1 MRSRERKG
9 RPGGLKGSSGTSGV
23 SSGTTL
29 SSWAPGNVQ
38 EPSFTSPP
46 PRSLALKRLPTI
58 LPSSTVTHMQQKCWI
73 IKPARHR
80 YIKQLFLVLGTRLA
94 QFKRYCSVVKCVLD
108 GPLDT
113 HIWPFSRTLG
123 EEILHL
129 YWIYCFWVP
138 FSGRIS
144 HHFPTKPSFS
154 PIFRIARLFENFLYQ
169 SISILTW
176 PGAFGG
182 PILLTRTKPDMI

>member
-1 MRSRERKG
+1 MAIWYQNKISQKHVFQNN
-9 RPGGLKGSSGTSGV
+9 GV
-23 SSGTTL
+23 SADVAWQIKKRWTTKQFRHL
-29 SSWAPGNVQ
+29 N
-38 EPSFTSPP
+38 
-46 PRSLALKRLPTI
+46 L
-58 LPSSTVTHMQQKCWI
+58 
-73 IKPARHR
+73 HR
-80 YIKQLFLVLGTRLA
+80 YIKQLFLVLGIRLA
-94 QFKRYCSVVKCVLD
+94 QFKRYCSVVIFVLD

-176 PGAFGG
+176 PGAFSG
-182 PILLTRTKPDMI
+182 PNLLIRTKPDMI

>member
-1 MRSRERKG
+1 MCVYKIKTFWLVNCNQLDCFHPRNWWFWYWCLFGCSTCHNEEYTQKDNCW
-9 RPGGLKGSSGTSGV
+9 V
-23 SSGTTL
+23 SI
-29 SSWAPGNVQ
+29 
-38 EPSFTSPP
+38 SFF
-46 PRSLALKRLPTI
+46 AAI
-58 LPSSTVTHMQQKCWI
+58 LFFYWRTG
-73 IKPARHR
+73 HR

-94 QFKRYCSVVKCVLD
+94 QFKRCCSVVKCVLD

-138 FSGRIS
+138 FSGKIS

>member
-1 MRSRERKG
+1 MQGCGEMERVAK
-9 RPGGLKGSSGTSGV
+9 T
-23 SSGTTL
+23 
-29 SSWAPGNVQ
+29 
-38 EPSFTSPP
+38 
-46 PRSLALKRLPTI
+46 KRLDEQDSQRHPGSVQTWSSVTFGQKI
-58 LPSSTVTHMQQKCWI
+58 DGEHIARKLSQQKFTFTNSTV
-73 IKPARHR
+73 HR

-169 SISILTW
+169 SISIWTW
-176 PGAFGG
+176 PGAFSG
-182 PILLTRTKPDMI
+182 PILLIRTKPDMI

>member
-1 MRSRERKG
+1 MQCTLGPSWSVDNCCYGKI
-9 RPGGLKGSSGTSGV
+9 SNSGV
-23 SSGTTL
+23 H
-29 SSWAPGNVQ
+29 
-38 EPSFTSPP
+38 F
-46 PRSLALKRLPTI
+46 LKRLCVLRIVQTEQD
-58 LPSSTVTHMQQKCWI
+58 LWSCRVVVGGKASKWRQKVLQLESDRQRI
-73 IKPARHR
+73 HR

-129 YWIYCFWVP
+129 YSIHCFWVP

>member
-1 MRSRERKG
+1 MTRMRMFIQTNKG
-9 RPGGLKGSSGTSGV
+9 
-23 SSGTTL
+23 L
-29 SSWAPGNVQ
+29 S
-38 EPSFTSPP
+38 
-46 PRSLALKRLPTI
+46 I
-58 LPSSTVTHMQQKCWI
+58 
-73 IKPARHR
+73 HR
-80 YIKQLFLVLGTRLA
+80 YIKQLFLVLGIRIA
-94 QFKRYCSVVKCVLD
+94 QFERYCSVVKCVLD

-129 YWIYCFWVP
+129 YSIYCFWVP

-176 PGAFGG
+176 PGAFSG
-182 PILLTRTKPDMI
+182 PILLIRTKPDLISFRTWCWSWNFLWNGKISHHFQCYPPAGENSYHLR

>member
-1 MRSRERKG
+1 MSVDESSTNMNPAFIEIQNYWLNGQVESSHERIT
-9 RPGGLKGSSGTSGV
+9 RP
-23 SSGTTL
+23 
-29 SSWAPGNVQ
+29 AHN
-38 EPSFTSPP
+38 
-46 PRSLALKRLPTI
+46 PRRLPCSGR
-58 LPSSTVTHMQQKCWI
+58 LQV
-73 IKPARHR
+73 HR
-80 YIKQLFLVLGTRLA
+80 YIKQLFLVLSARLA
-94 QFKRYCSVVKCVLD
+94 QFERYCSIVKCVLD

>member
-1 MRSRERKG
+1 MSAKFLRCVPDTQHQHLHTRH
-9 RPGGLKGSSGTSGV
+9 
-23 SSGTTL
+23 
-29 SSWAPGNVQ
+29 
-38 EPSFTSPP
+38 
-46 PRSLALKRLPTI
+46 PRSASACLTPNISIA
-58 LPSSTVTHMQQKCWI
+58 SSQ
-73 IKPARHR
+73 HR

-94 QFKRYCSVVKCVLD
+94 QFERYCSVVKCVLD

-176 PGAFGG
+176 PGAFSG
-182 PILLTRTKPDMI
+182 PILLIRTKPDMI

>member
-1 MRSRERKG
+1 MLCPQPLTIIKVNSVQYSLLAHAQTWLTMFGFCLDQDYIQVDVLSRSRW
-9 RPGGLKGSSGTSGV
+9 
-23 SSGTTL
+23 
-29 SSWAPGNVQ
+29 SWIAAV
-38 EPSFTSPP
+38 
-46 PRSLALKRLPTI
+46 
-58 LPSSTVTHMQQKCWI
+58 HC
-73 IKPARHR
+73 

-176 PGAFGG
+176 PGAFSG
-182 PILLTRTKPDMI
+182 PILLIRTKPDMI

>member
-1 MRSRERKG
+1 MSHVIVIVIVIVYN
-9 RPGGLKGSSGTSGV
+9 SSAV
-23 SSGTTL
+23 L
-29 SSWAPGNVQ
+29 WWRWN
-38 EPSFTSPP
+38 
-46 PRSLALKRLPTI
+46 
-58 LPSSTVTHMQQKCWI
+58 QKWLT
-73 IKPARHR
+73 HR

-94 QFKRYCSVVKCVLD
+94 QFERYCSVVKCVLD

-176 PGAFGG
+176 PGAFSG
-182 PILLTRTKPDMI
+182 PILLIRTKPDMI

>member
-1 MRSRERKG
+1 MR
-9 RPGGLKGSSGTSGV
+9 
-23 SSGTTL
+23 
-29 SSWAPGNVQ
+29 
-38 EPSFTSPP
+38 PP
-46 PRSLALKRLPTI
+46 P
-58 LPSSTVTHMQQKCWI
+58 PSSKTFLRPLLRWLELESSHPRVFFWKLKKFSSLVLSYDHMHN
-73 IKPARHR
+73 RLVMHR

-94 QFKRYCSVVKCVLD
+94 QFERYCSVVKCVLD

-129 YWIYCFWVP
+129 YLIYCFWVP

-176 PGAFGG
+176 PGAFSG
-182 PILLTRTKPDMI
+182 PILLIRT

>member
-1 MRSRERKG
+1 MFSKRNRLSWHQSVGFRSSFIFNKILLGWKNR
-9 RPGGLKGSSGTSGV
+9 GTF
-23 SSGTTL
+23 
-29 SSWAPGNVQ
+29 NKHYQ
-38 EPSFTSPP
+38 IH
-46 PRSLALKRLPTI
+46 LKRMAYTKIVLI
-58 LPSSTVTHMQQKCWI
+58 SVWFGRFSTYLCNLMIPVIHT
-73 IKPARHR
+73 HR

-94 QFKRYCSVVKCVLD
+94 QFERYCSVVKCVLD

-129 YWIYCFWVP
+129 YSIYCFWVP

>member
-1 MRSRERKG
+1 MLILLT
-9 RPGGLKGSSGTSGV
+9 LKMSPLANGEWWVSEVTFMWKFISGK
-23 SSGTTL
+23 L
-29 SSWAPGNVQ
+29 
-38 EPSFTSPP
+38 
-46 PRSLALKRLPTI
+46 TI
-58 LPSSTVTHMQQKCWI
+58 V
-73 IKPARHR
+73 HR

-94 QFKRYCSVVKCVLD
+94 QFERYCSVVKCVLD

-129 YWIYCFWVP
+129 YSIYCFWVP